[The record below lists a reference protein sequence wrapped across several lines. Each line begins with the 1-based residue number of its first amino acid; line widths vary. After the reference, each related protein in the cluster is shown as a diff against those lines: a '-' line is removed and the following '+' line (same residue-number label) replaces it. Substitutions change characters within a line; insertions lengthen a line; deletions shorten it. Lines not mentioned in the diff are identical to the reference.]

1 MHALPMGVGM
11 ASAQQLIGLV
21 KSHAEGDEA
30 RFYDLAI
37 QLAAAEEQKG
47 HKRLAADLRRWAES
61 IEGRDVKPRVPEANK
76 VSPLAAPRG
85 GLAEILAA
93 TYPRERI
100 SELVLGADVLAELNE
115 VILENRARAKLEEKG
130 FSPRQRL
137 LLAGPPGTGKT
148 MSAKV
153 LANELKL
160 PLFSVQLHGLIS
172 KFYGETASKLRS
184 IFDAVRAHRGIYFF
198 DEIDALAAARGRS
211 DDIGEARRVLNS
223 FLLFLEEDPGP
234 SIVIAATNLPDLID
248 RAMLRRFDLTLT
260 YTLPDAPGVSEVI
273 RRRLRTLDTER
284 VDWVKVGA
292 AGLGLG
298 QADLVRAAEDA
309 GRRVVLADRY
319 SVSTAALTAA
329 LKKRRGA
336 GKRNAAAKSAPSDDP
351 DSGTVAHVPA
361 RQRRRKRSASK

>member
-1 MHALPMGVGM
+1 M

-61 IEGRDVKPRVPEANK
+61 IEGRDVRPQAPDANK

-85 GLAEILAA
+85 DLAEVLAA
-93 TYPRERI
+93 TYPRERLN
-100 SELVLGADVLAELNE
+100 ELVLGEDILGELKDVIIET
-115 VILENRARAKLEEKG
+115 RARDRLEAKG
-130 FSPRQRL
+130 FAPRQKL
-137 LLAGPPGTGKT
+137 LFAGPPGTGKT
-148 MSAKV
+148 MTANA
-153 LANELKL
+153 LAGELKL

-184 IFDAVRAHRGIYFF
+184 IFDAVRTHRGIYFF
-198 DEIDALAAARGRS
+198 DEIDALAAARGRG

-223 FLLFLEEDPGP
+223 FLLFLDEDPGP
-234 SIVIAATNLPDLID
+234 SIVIAATNLPELID
-248 RAMLRRFDLTLT
+248 RAMVRRFDLTLL
-260 YTLPDAPGVSEVI
+260 YKLPDAAGVAEVI
-273 RRRLRTLDTER
+273 RRRLKTLDTER
-284 VDWVKVGA
+284 VDWAKVSA
-292 AGLGLG
+292 TGLGLG

-309 GRRVVLADRY
+309 GRKAVLADRK
-319 SVSTAALTAA
+319 SLSTTALIAS

-336 GKRNAAAKSAPSDDP
+336 WELNLNAAAKPAPSDVP
-351 DSGTVAHVPA
+351 DRGGNA
-361 RQRRRKRSASK
+361 RISPRRRRKRPTSE

>member
-1 MHALPMGVGM
+1 M

-47 HKRLAADLRRWAES
+47 HKRLAADLRRWAAS
-61 IEGRDVKPRVPEANK
+61 IDGKDVKPRTPDASK

-85 GLAEILAA
+85 DLAEVLAA
-93 TYPRERI
+93 TYPRERMN
-100 SELVLGADVLAELNE
+100 ELVLAADLLGELND
-115 VILENRARAKLEEKG
+115 VIVETRARDRLEEKG
-130 FSPRQRL
+130 FAPRQKL

-148 MSAKV
+148 MTARA
-153 LANELKL
+153 LAGELKL

-184 IFDAVRAHRGIYFF
+184 IFDAVRANRGIYFF
-198 DEIDALAAARGRS
+198 DEIDALAAARGRG

-223 FLLFLEEDPGP
+223 FLLFLEEDAGP
-234 SIVIAATNLPDLID
+234 SIVIAATNLPELID
-248 RAMLRRFDLTLT
+248 RAMLRRFDLTLL
-260 YTLPDAPGVSEVI
+260 YKLPDAAAVAEVI
-273 RRRLRTLDTER
+273 RRRLKTLDTER
-284 VDWVKVGA
+284 VDWAKVSA

-309 GRRVVLADRY
+309 GRKAVLAERK
-319 SVSTAALTAA
+319 SLSTTAVIA
-329 LKKRRGA
+329 SLKKRRSA
-336 GKRNAAAKSAPSDDP
+336 WELNLNAAQKPAPSDNADRGR
-351 DSGTVAHVPA
+351 SARVPS
-361 RQRRRKRSASK
+361 RRRRKQPASE